1 MNRCLS
7 KKIAG
12 TLREEL
18 SDGRYRVGQRLPGV
32 AALRARFGAG
42 EFAVRHALQML
53 RDEGFLTLKPH
64 IGAVGKRGCSMT
76 KPTPARCSLSRLL
89 PIAAALICAAG
100 CVVSSGA
107 YHHPD
112 GRSYAD
118 FVWKNV
124 LPAVENETVTL
135 TNMHGTAKVSLV
147 GANVFSYVP
156 AGGDEVL
163 FSVKD
168 PDFTLLRFPHAGIPV
183 VWPWFGWNGEA
194 GTAIHGFARRMKWTV
209 LEKAETPDVSR
220 LVLELVSDERTRAM
234 WPYDFRLVY
243 TVTLCDRLLI
253 SLATTNTGTIPFE
266 ITEGLHPYFR
276 VSDVDT
282 VVLRG
287 LDGCLNDSIH
297 SHLPDKEFEGDLRFQ
312 AGENRAFTPG
322 KGEYVLFDEGAN
334 RAICLAARGHRK
346 LNLWSIPE
354 SSCKGLFSGDD
365 WKHFAC
371 LEPATIS
378 REAAVTVLPG
388 KRHELLMSVKTV
400 PIRR

>member
-1 MNRCLS
+1 
-7 KKIAG
+7 
-12 TLREEL
+12 
-18 SDGRYRVGQRLPGV
+18 
-32 AALRARFGAG
+32 
-42 EFAVRHALQML
+42 
-53 RDEGFLTLKPH
+53 
-64 IGAVGKRGCSMT
+64 MT
-76 KPTPARCSLSRLL
+76 KPAPAGRFLSHLL
-89 PIAAALICAAG
+89 LVPAALICAAG
-100 CVVSSGA
+100 CVASPDA

-118 FVWKNV
+118 FVRKNI
-124 LPAVENETVTL
+124 LPAAENETVTL
-135 TNMHGTAKVSLV
+135 TNAHGTVRVSLV

-168 PDFTLLRFPHAGIPV
+168 PNFASQEFQHAGIPV

-194 GTAIHGFARRMKWTV
+194 GTAIHGFVRRMKWTV
-209 LEKAETPDVSR
+209 LEKAETPDISR
-220 LVLELVSDERTRAM
+220 LVLELVSDERSRAV

-243 TVTLCDRLLI
+243 TVTLCDRILV

-266 ITEGLHPYFR
+266 ITEGLHAYFR

-297 SHLPDKEFEGDLRFQ
+297 SYLPDMKFEGDLRFQ
-312 AGENRAFTPG
+312 AGENRVFTPG

-346 LNLWSIPE
+346 LILWSIPE
-354 SSCKGLFSGDD
+354 SSCTEQFSGDD

-388 KRHELLMSVKTV
+388 KRHELLMSVKAV
-400 PIRR
+400 AIRR